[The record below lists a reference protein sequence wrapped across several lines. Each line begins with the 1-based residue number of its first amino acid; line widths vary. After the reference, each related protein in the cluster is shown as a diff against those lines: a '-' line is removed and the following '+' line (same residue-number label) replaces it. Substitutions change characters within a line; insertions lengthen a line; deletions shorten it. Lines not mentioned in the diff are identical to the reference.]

1 MQCKDLAMLLIG
13 MLDSPYVRRTAIA
26 GSLLG
31 LEFEH
36 RSISVFRHMDRF
48 RAINPLVKAP
58 SLVADDGTVLMD
70 SELILT
76 HLEDVAGRS
85 LRPAAGTARTHDLR
99 TTGIALVTCEKAVQV
114 EYERKRPE
122 AQRYQPWIDRVRVQL
137 NDALVLL
144 DEIAARDWQTLPPH
158 LTHGAI
164 AAAVAI
170 GFIRFTLP
178 DVIDLTPY
186 RALTDHADRCE
197 QTEVFQRWPVNRETP

>member
-1 MQCKDLAMLLIG
+1 MLLIG
-13 MLDSPYVRRTAIA
+13 MLDSPYVRRVAIA
-26 GSLLG
+26 GTLLG
-31 LEFEH
+31 LDFEH

-58 SLVADDGTVLMD
+58 SFVAGDGTVLMD

-85 LRPAAGTARTHDLR
+85 LRPETGTLRTHDLR
-99 TTGIALVTCEKAVQV
+99 TTGIALVTCEKAIQI

-122 AQRYQPWIDRVRVQL
+122 AIRFQPWLDRVRAQL
-137 NDALVLL
+137 HEALALL
-144 DEIAARDWQTLPPH
+144 DEVAARDWQSLPPA

-164 AAAVAI
+164 AASVAV

-178 DVIDLTPY
+178 DAVDLSPFP
-186 RALTDHADRCE
+186 ALTAHADRCE
-197 QTEVFQRWPVNRETP
+197 ATAAFKHWPVDRETP

>member
-1 MQCKDLAMLLIG
+1 MILIG

-26 GSLLG
+26 GTLLG

-48 RAINPLVKAP
+48 RVINPLIKAP
-58 SLVADDGTVLMD
+58 TLVAGDGTVLMD

-76 HLEDVAGRS
+76 HLEDMAGKS
-85 LRPAAGTARTHDLR
+85 LRPETGTARTHDLR
-99 TTGIALVTCEKAVQV
+99 TTGIALITCEKAVQV

-122 AQRYQPWIDRVRVQL
+122 DFRYQPWMDRVRVQL
-137 NDALVLL
+137 HDALHLL
-144 DEIAARDWQTLPPH
+144 DEIAARDWGTLPRE

-164 AAAVAI
+164 GAAVAV

-178 DVIDLTPY
+178 DIVDLTPY
-186 RALTDHADRCE
+186 PALTAHADRCE
-197 QTEVFQRWPVNRETP
+197 QTAAFRHWPVDRETP